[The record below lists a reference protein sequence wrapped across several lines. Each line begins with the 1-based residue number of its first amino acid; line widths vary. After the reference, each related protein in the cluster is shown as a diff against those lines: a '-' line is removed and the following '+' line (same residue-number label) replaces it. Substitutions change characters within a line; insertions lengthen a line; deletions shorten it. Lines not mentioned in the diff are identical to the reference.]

1 MGYKLQDLI
10 DIDHFQ
16 NLQDRLNKIYAFPSS
31 IIDNDGNI
39 LTATAWQEVCTK
51 FHRKNK
57 ESERLCIQ
65 NDLYIKKHIH
75 DADPALTYRCPHGL
89 VDNAAPVIID
99 GVHYGNFFTG
109 QFFLGQAPDPEFFRS
124 QARKY
129 GFDENTYLAAV
140 KKVPVWSQEQL
151 DNYLFFIRGLI
162 EIIAESGLKKLRE
175 IENRKQIQVTEQR
188 NRTGSHLQYFSAPA
202 VCLINWR
209 NNATTRHFNKNF
221 G

>member
-65 NDLYIKKHIH
+65 NDLYIKNI
-75 DADPALTYRCPHGL
+75 
-89 VDNAAPVIID
+89 
-99 GVHYGNFFTG
+99 FTT
-109 QFFLGQAPDPEFFRS
+109 Q
-124 QARKY
+124 
-129 GFDENTYLAAV
+129 
-140 KKVPVWSQEQL
+140 
-151 DNYLFFIRGLI
+151 
-162 EIIAESGLKKLRE
+162 
-175 IENRKQIQVTEQR
+175 
-188 NRTGSHLQYFSAPA
+188 
-202 VCLINWR
+202 
-209 NNATTRHFNKNF
+209 TRP
-221 G
+221 